1 MKNLINKVRK
11 CSKVT
16 MFAFVVLAMIG
27 VACVFCDAGSTMAM
41 MATAPFIALVKKD
54 AGLSEEEESFLK
66 AVESPLNEAFD
77 KFSKGFITRES
88 LDEVVKKSLAEFV
101 EQNKD
106 KMPSDGVKKII
117 GQYARDN

>member
-1 MKNLINKVRK
+1 
-11 CSKVT
+11 

-27 VACVFCDAGSTMAM
+27 VACVFCDTGSTMAM

-77 KFSKGFITRES
+77 KFSKGFITRD
-88 LDEVVKKSLAEFV
+88 LMKL
-101 EQNKD
+101 
-106 KMPSDGVKKII
+106 
-117 GQYARDN
+117 